1 MEFIEKMVGLMG
13 GKAAQADASAADAQ
27 KPAAQSQNATAADEA
42 AQEAAQG
49 PKTYTPEELESFLA
63 EKKKEWQAEQEA
75 QEQERLRS
83 LPEAERLKQEQ
94 LSKDAKIASLEAE
107 LSRRDLQAEMIAKL
121 DERRLPVSI
130 ADLVPYG
137 DRDSTMESLN
147 KLMDTIESIVQEGVM
162 LRLRG
167 KRRKAW
173 AARPHI
179 LGSYPIRSPRRFRT
193 PSKSKVRREQS
204 NGNKLRRKICGSH

>member
-1 MEFIEKMVGLMG
+1 MDFIEKVVGLMN
-13 GKAAQADASAADAQ
+13 GKAAQGDASAAPPQ
-27 KPAAQSQNATAADEA
+27 GVPAADED
-42 AQEAAQG
+42 AQEAEQG
-49 PKTYTPEELESFLA
+49 SKTYTPEELESLLA

-107 LSRRDLQAEMIAKL
+107 LSRRDLQTEVIAKL

-130 ADLVPYG
+130 ADLVQYG
-137 DRDSTMESLN
+137 DRDSTMESLD
-147 KLMDTIESIVQEGVM
+147 KLMDVFEAAVQDGVM

-167 KRRKAW
+167 KTPEGLGLAATSLNMLSDPFAKAFSD
-173 AARPHI
+173 A
-179 LGSYPIRSPRRFRT
+179 F
-193 PSKSKVRREQS
+193 KK
-204 NGNKLRRKICGSH
+204 

>member
-1 MEFIEKMVGLMG
+1 MDFIEKMVGLMS
-13 GKAAQADASAADAQ
+13 GKSAQADTSAADTPEPAAQAQDA
-27 KPAAQSQNATAADEA
+27 PAADEA

-49 PKTYTPEELESFLA
+49 PKTYTQEELDTLLA

-75 QEQERLRS
+75 QEQERLRN

-107 LSRRDLQAEMIAKL
+107 LSRRDLQAEVIAKL

-130 ADLVPYG
+130 ADLVQYG
-137 DRDSTMESLN
+137 DRDSTMESLD
-147 KLMDTIESIVQEGVM
+147 KLISVFETAVQEGVM

-167 KRRKAW
+167 KTPEGLGRAATTLNMPSDPFAKAFSDAFRK
-173 AARPHI
+173 
-179 LGSYPIRSPRRFRT
+179 
-193 PSKSKVRREQS
+193 
-204 NGNKLRRKICGSH
+204 

>member
-1 MEFIEKMVGLMG
+1 MDFIEKVVGLMS
-13 GKAAQADASAADAQ
+13 GKAAQADASAAAA
-27 KPAAQSQNATAADEA
+27 PELAAQPQDAPAADEA
-42 AQEAAQG
+42 AQE
-49 PKTYTPEELESFLA
+49 PKTYTPEELESLLA

-107 LSRRDLQAEMIAKL
+107 LSRRDLQAEVIAKL

-130 ADLVPYG
+130 ADLVQYG
-137 DRDSTMESLN
+137 DRDSTMESLD
-147 KLMDTIESIVQEGVM
+147 KLMDVFEAAVQAGVM

-167 KRRKAW
+167 KTPEGLGRAATSLNMMSDPFAKAFSDALRK
-173 AARPHI
+173 
-179 LGSYPIRSPRRFRT
+179 
-193 PSKSKVRREQS
+193 
-204 NGNKLRRKICGSH
+204 

>member
-1 MEFIEKMVGLMG
+1 MDFIEKVVGLMN
-13 GKAAQADASAADAQ
+13 GKAAQGDASAAAALE
-27 KPAAQSQNATAADEA
+27 PAAPPQGVPAADED
-42 AQEAAQG
+42 AQEAEQG
-49 PKTYTPEELESFLA
+49 SKTYTPEELESLLA

-107 LSRRDLQAEMIAKL
+107 LSRRDLQTEVIAKL

-130 ADLVPYG
+130 ADLVQYG
-137 DRDSTMESLN
+137 DSTMESLD
-147 KLMDTIESIVQEGVM
+147 KLMDVFEAAVQDGVM

-167 KRRKAW
+167 KTPEGLGLAATSLNMLSDPFAKAFSD
-173 AARPHI
+173 A
-179 LGSYPIRSPRRFRT
+179 F
-193 PSKSKVRREQS
+193 KK
-204 NGNKLRRKICGSH
+204 

>member
-1 MEFIEKMVGLMG
+1 MDFIEKVVGLMN
-13 GKAAQADASAADAQ
+13 GKTAQGDASAVAAPE
-27 KPAAQSQNATAADEA
+27 PAAQPQDAPAADEA
-42 AQEAAQG
+42 AQEAEQG
-49 PKTYTPEELESFLA
+49 PKTYTPEELESLLA

-107 LSRRDLQAEMIAKL
+107 LSKRDLQAEVIAKL

-130 ADLVPYG
+130 ADLVQYG
-137 DRDSTMESLN
+137 DRDSTMENLD
-147 KLMDTIESIVQEGVM
+147 KLMDVFEAAVQDGVM

-167 KRRKAW
+167 KTPEGLGLAATSLNMLSDPFAKAFSD
-173 AARPHI
+173 A
-179 LGSYPIRSPRRFRT
+179 F
-193 PSKSKVRREQS
+193 KK
-204 NGNKLRRKICGSH
+204 

>member
-1 MEFIEKMVGLMG
+1 MDFIEKVVGLMN
-13 GKAAQADASAADAQ
+13 GKVADASAAAAPE
-27 KPAAQSQNATAADEA
+27 PAAQPQGAPAADEE
-42 AQEAAQG
+42 AQEAEQG
-49 PKTYTPEELESFLA
+49 PKTYTLEELESLLA

-107 LSRRDLQAEMIAKL
+107 LSKRDLQAEVIAKL

-130 ADLVPYG
+130 ADLVQYG
-137 DRDSTMESLN
+137 DRDSTMENLD
-147 KLMDTIESIVQEGVM
+147 KLMDVFEAAVQDGVM

-167 KRRKAW
+167 KTPEGLGLAATSLNMLSDPFAKAFSD
-173 AARPHI
+173 A
-179 LGSYPIRSPRRFRT
+179 F
-193 PSKSKVRREQS
+193 KK
-204 NGNKLRRKICGSH
+204 